1 MRRVLLLIALF
12 LSACDSP
19 APTSAP
25 VPLSQAPGGAA
36 LSPASAQ
43 AAFSTVSANLRPV
56 AVNECQRRTSGMRC
70 DFRIEVDPNPR
81 APVNAYQTVDREG
94 RPVIIFTR
102 AMIDSVRNADE
113 LAFVMAHEAAHHIRG
128 HLARQQA
135 NATAGAIV
143 FAGLA
148 GLTGGNA
155 SAIDAA
161 TQIGAMVGARTYSK
175 DYELEAD
182 ELGTLITYRAGY
194 NPLVGAHFF
203 SRIPDPGDR
212 FLGTHPPNAAR
223 IQVVQRTAANLGLVQ

>member
-1 MRRVLLLIALF
+1 MRRLLLLIALV
-12 LSACDSP
+12 LSACDAP

-25 VPLSQAPGGAA
+25 VPLAPVPSGPAM
-36 LSPASAQ
+36 SPASAQ
-43 AAFSTVSANLRPV
+43 AAFSRVSASLRPV

-70 DFRIEVDPNPR
+70 DFQIEVDPNPR
-81 APVNAYQTVDREG
+81 APVNAYQTVDKDG

-102 AMIDSVRNADE
+102 AMINSARNPDE
-113 LAFVMAHEAAHHIRG
+113 LAFVMGHEAAHHIRG

-135 NATAGAIV
+135 NAAAGAIV

-161 TQIGAMVGARTYSK
+161 TQVGALVGSRTYSK

-194 NPLVGAHFF
+194 NPLIGAHFF

-212 FLGTHPPNAAR
+212 FLGTHPPNASR

>member
-12 LSACDSP
+12 LAACDSP
-19 APTSAP
+19 APTTAP
-25 VPLSQAPGGAA
+25 VPLAPAPGGSAM
-36 LSPASAQ
+36 SPASAQ
-43 AAFSTVSANLRPV
+43 AAFSRVSASLRPV
-56 AVNECQRRTSGMRC
+56 AVDECQRRTSGMRC
-70 DFRIEVDPNPR
+70 DFRIEIDPDPR
-81 APVNAYQTVDREG
+81 APENAYQTVDRDG

-102 AMIDSVRNADE
+102 AMINSARNADE
-113 LAFVMAHEAAHHIRG
+113 LAFVMGHEAAHHIRG

-135 NATAGAIV
+135 NATAGALV

-161 TQIGAMVGARTYSK
+161 TQIGAMVGSRTYSK

-223 IQVVQRTAANLGLVQ
+223 IQIVQRTAASLGIVQ